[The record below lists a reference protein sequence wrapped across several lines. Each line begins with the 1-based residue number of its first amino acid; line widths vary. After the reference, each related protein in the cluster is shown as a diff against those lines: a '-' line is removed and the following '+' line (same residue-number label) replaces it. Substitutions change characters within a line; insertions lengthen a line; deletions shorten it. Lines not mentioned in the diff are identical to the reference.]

1 MGDTVSDGLQA
12 GLRRAAGAFGA
23 GSVTFRAIMP
33 PDGPPGA
40 DGGSPELDAALA
52 QVLGVLGERH
62 SRLAAVIAGHGRR
75 LRAAGQDYQAAEE
88 AIGDMID
95 RILDPGAPG

>member
-1 MGDTVSDGLQA
+1 VSDGLQA

-23 GSVTFRAIMP
+23 GSVTFWAIMP
-33 PDGPPGA
+33 PDGPA
-40 DGGSPELDAALA
+40 CVDGGNPEFGAALA
-52 QVLGVLGERH
+52 QVLRTIGERH
-62 SRLAAVIAGHGRR
+62 TQLTAVIAGHSRT
-75 LRAAGQDYQAAEE
+75 LRKACQDYQAAEE